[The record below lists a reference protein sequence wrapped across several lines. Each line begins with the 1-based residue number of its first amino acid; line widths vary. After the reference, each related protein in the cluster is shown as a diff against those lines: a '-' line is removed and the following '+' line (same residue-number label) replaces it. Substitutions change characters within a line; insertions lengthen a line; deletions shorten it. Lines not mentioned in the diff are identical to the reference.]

1 MVSIEAFNE
10 FLSGE
15 GERPEITKEDLIRRI
30 LGAYQVATKRGGKR

>member
-15 GERPEITKEDLIRRI
+15 GEITKEDLIRRI
-30 LGAYQVATKRGGKR
+30 LGAYQVATERGGKR